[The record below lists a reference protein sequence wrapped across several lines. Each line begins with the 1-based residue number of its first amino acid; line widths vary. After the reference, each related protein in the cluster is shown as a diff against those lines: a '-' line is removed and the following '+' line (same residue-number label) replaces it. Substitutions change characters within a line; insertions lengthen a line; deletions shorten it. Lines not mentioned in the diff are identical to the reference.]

1 MLLIVFS
8 FVTID
13 NGNSGHTEL
22 SFTKDAYL
30 PTSQD
35 ISISIFVTKT
45 TQYLLIEY
53 HIHIFNLLE
62 TNLKPEKNI
71 LLNSYLDSTNLCCD
85 ILELFRPC
93 PAWTL
98 VKSVHCSLFCFNK
111 WSKMAARQPLQTH
124 TYAGHTHTH
133 TSAYSTLTYVCVC
146 TL

>member
-35 ISISIFVTKT
+35 ISISIFVTIT

-53 HIHIFNLLE
+53 HIYIFNLLE
-62 TNLKPEKNI
+62 TNLKPEKEHSAK
-71 LLNSYLDSTNLCCD
+71 LLSGLDKFVL
-85 ILELFRPC
+85 
-93 PAWTL
+93 
-98 VKSVHCSLFCFNK
+98 
-111 WSKMAARQPLQTH
+111 
-124 TYAGHTHTH
+124 
-133 TSAYSTLTYVCVC
+133 
-146 TL
+146 